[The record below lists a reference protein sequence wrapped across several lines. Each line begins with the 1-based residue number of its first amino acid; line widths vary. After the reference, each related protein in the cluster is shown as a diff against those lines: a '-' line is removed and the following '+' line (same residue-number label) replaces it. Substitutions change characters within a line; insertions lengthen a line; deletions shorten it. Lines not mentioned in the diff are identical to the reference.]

1 MFIEMQ
7 NNLNVKS
14 QLEEIVEFDF
24 KENQKKDSGGVVV
37 EKNHNVIS
45 SQSGASSADFMYYR
59 MQRAKERA
67 RVAEIENASKKVL
80 NQFLY

>member
-1 MFIEMQ
+1 
-7 NNLNVKS
+7 
-14 QLEEIVEFDF
+14 
-24 KENQKKDSGGVVV
+24 VV

-67 RVAEIENASKKVL
+67 RVAEIENTFKKVP
-80 NQFLY
+80 NIIFTICSKFYI